1 MNKNNQGATQE
12 NDPSVK
18 NRGIKTIQAVDLISE
33 IDLLMEK
40 TVFQNGIASLE
51 KVPFME
57 NNKTGRPGNP
67 YLQKYYV
74 KGSNL

>member
-1 MNKNNQGATQE
+1 M
-12 NDPSVK
+12 
-18 NRGIKTIQAVDLISE
+18 DLISE

-67 YLQKYYV
+67 YFQKYYV
-74 KGSNL
+74 KRSNL